1 MLLEVRKMGD
11 GIKVLVG
18 ALVGA
23 LAVLLLVGTFSG
35 GGMGSMMGGG
45 VFGMFL
51 GLVFWVAGLA
61 LIAALVVWMVREMQ
75 RR

>member
-1 MLLEVRKMGD
+1 
-11 GIKVLVG
+11 
-18 ALVGA
+18 
-23 LAVLLLVGTFSG
+23 
-35 GGMGSMMGGG
+35 MGSMMGGG